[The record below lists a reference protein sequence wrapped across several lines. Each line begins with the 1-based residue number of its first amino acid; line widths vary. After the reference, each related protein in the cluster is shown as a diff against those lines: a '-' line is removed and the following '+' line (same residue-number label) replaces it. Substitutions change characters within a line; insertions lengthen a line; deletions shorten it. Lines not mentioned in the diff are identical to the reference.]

1 MATEPIVRGAIAQEL
16 WVAARYVHDISEQR
30 LRAAGVDVREYGPV
44 SFIGVL
50 QPVTRTRLAQAQGV
64 RRETTRD
71 VVARLIER
79 GHVEE
84 RPNPRDGRSTLL
96 VLTPE
101 GQEIFDRGLPVFQEV
116 LRALDEALGGELHVH
131 EEAVRRVRVAAQ
143 SLADPYAAP

>member
-16 WVAARYVHDISEQR
+16 WVAARYVDDISGQR
-30 LRAAGVDVREYGPV
+30 LRAAGVDQREYGPV

-101 GQEIFDRGLPVFQEV
+101 GQVIFDRGLPVFQEV
-116 LRALDEALGGELHVH
+116 LRALDEALGGELHAH

-143 SLADPYAAP
+143 SLADPSAAP